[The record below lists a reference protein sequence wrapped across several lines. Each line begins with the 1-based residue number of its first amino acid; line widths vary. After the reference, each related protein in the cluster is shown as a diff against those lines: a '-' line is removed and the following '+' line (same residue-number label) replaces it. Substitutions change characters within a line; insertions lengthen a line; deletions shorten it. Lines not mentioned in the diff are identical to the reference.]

1 MMDSQENALL
11 QGAKEEET
19 NVEQSAVQ
27 VEKACDEVTAEAGNA
42 PEEQP
47 EKSEEQAA
55 AKTYKTKEEIV
66 ARLKEMVESD
76 ETPQK
81 DEIEHLKSI
90 FYRLHNAE
98 REAQMKQYL
107 DNGGDPE
114 AYQLKPDDTENAF
127 KHEMAVVREKRAKI
141 FQEQEAE
148 KQANLEKKLDII
160 NKIKAMATS
169 PDEANKSYSEF
180 KELQQQWRD
189 IKAVPAEKANE
200 LWRNY
205 QLYVE
210 QFYDLLK
217 LNSEAREYDFKKNL
231 EIKTKLCEA
240 AEKLGNEEDVI
251 SAFHQLQELH
261 QQYRETGPVS
271 KDLREQMW
279 ARFKAASTVINK
291 RHQQYYET
299 LRAEEQENLDKKTA
313 LCEKAEAI
321 VAEENNGSND
331 WEKHSKLLIEL
342 QTEWKNIGFAPQKTN
357 VKIFERFRSACD
369 SFFTAK
375 AQYYKELKKT
385 SSANAE
391 KKRALVAK
399 AQSLAESTD
408 WKSTGDKLVALQKE
422 WKTVGPTQ
430 KKLGDALWN
439 EFITACNKFF
449 DARNAAHAGV
459 HEEENSNL
467 EKKRG
472 ILEQMRQLA
481 TDATGNVQ
489 EALQKLVDE
498 YNATGHVPYK
508 EKDKLYKEYHDTVDK
523 IYKDLHISIARKRLD
538 NFKNNLKNVA
548 KRGEDALDN
557 ERGRLM
563 RRYEQM
569 KQEIQT
575 YENNL
580 GFLNASSKKGNS
592 LIDEMN
598 RKVQKL
604 KDDLELVRQKIKA
617 IDTENK

>member
-1 MMDSQENALL
+1 MDSQENALL
-11 QGAKEEET
+11 QGAKEEEK

-27 VEKACDEVTAEAGNA
+27 VEKACDEAPAEAENA
-42 PEEQP
+42 PCEQP
-47 EKSEEQAA
+47 ENSEERAA

-66 ARLKEMVESD
+66 DRLKEMADSN

-127 KHEMAVVREKRAKI
+127 KREMAVVREKRAKI

-180 KELQQQWRD
+180 KELQQQWKD

-240 AEKLGNEEDVI
+240 AEKLGDEKDVI

-321 VAEENNGSND
+321 AAEENNGASD
-331 WEKHSKLLIEL
+331 WEKHSKLLIDL
-342 QTEWKNIGFAPQKTN
+342 QAEWKNIGFAPQKTN

-430 KKLGDALWN
+430 KKLG
-439 EFITACNKFF
+439 ITSQ
-449 DARNAAHAGV
+449 
-459 HEEENSNL
+459 EEMLIYSLLTIPGGKVAEMTANL
-467 EKKRG
+467 MAPVIINRTNM
-472 ILEQMRQLA
+472 QARQL
-481 TDATGNVQ
+481 V
-489 EALQKLVDE
+489 L
-498 YNATGHVPYK
+498 
-508 EKDKLYKEYHDTVDK
+508 DKSRYTQSL
-523 IYKDLHISIARKRLD
+523 
-538 NFKNNLKNVA
+538 LK
-548 KRGEDALDN
+548 
-557 ERGRLM
+557 
-563 RRYEQM
+563 
-569 KQEIQT
+569 
-575 YENNL
+575 
-580 GFLNASSKKGNS
+580 
-592 LIDEMN
+592 
-598 RKVQKL
+598 
-604 KDDLELVRQKIKA
+604 
-617 IDTENK
+617 